1 MIFIIPGQNFS
12 AYFMLGSNIRQ
23 PSVWTSKDVSEFK
36 DGLRSF
42 KDNIVHVGSLATAT
56 VSFPQGWV
64 WLSFFN
70 IDLMMVSWSLCVFL
84 FCLWFSWLC
93 TGCAMNHCDKSSK
106 LVCFVYNQLN
116 PQIPPF
122 SKVTVF
128 LIFSTS
134 NLSYIIGV
142 CSIWPHNL
150 LSNITVSFKTMHHH
164 F

>member
-1 MIFIIPGQNFS
+1 MCQNLKMVFGHLRTILS
-12 AYFMLGSNIRQ
+12 MLGLLQLPRWASLRA
-23 PSVWTSKDVSEFK
+23 EF
-36 DGLRSF
+36 GCHSSILTWWWF
-42 KDNIVHVGSLATAT
+42 LGVFV
-56 VSFPQGWV
+56 F
-64 WLSFFN
+64 
-70 IDLMMVSWSLCVFL
+70 FL

-150 LSNITVSFKTMHHH
+150 LSNITVKFQNYASPLLEMKISFD
-164 F
+164 